1 MKFSHFFIMAVGI
14 ATISSCSIISPKKNT
29 VSGAAANPVKTENNN
44 TTTPEPS
51 NEIASIDGEWT
62 IVSAAGKAIP
72 VNDDMPYV
80 TFENKT
86 GKFYASD
93 GCNIING
100 YYSLADN
107 GKLSLSNVLSTM
119 KMCHESDY
127 GTIVSQALSGASPIT
142 VKTNTV
148 GHESYIYFYN
158 AKGNEIMSA
167 RKHNMDFLNGN
178 WQITAVN
185 GTTINN
191 DEITI
196 FIDINELKVHG
207 NAGCNFFNGSI
218 YINPDK
224 SNAIDFSNLASTRMT
239 CPDIAQE
246 SAILLA
252 LEETASAI
260 QGSEGNV
267 MLLNSSGKELLTL
280 HPIAVREEE

>member
-1 MKFSHFFIMAVGI
+1 MKFSHLFIMAVSI
-14 ATISSCSIISPKKNT
+14 ATISSCSIIGPKKNT
-29 VSGAAANPVKTENNN
+29 VSGADAKPIKTETGNSR
-44 TTTPEPS
+44 TSESS
-51 NEIASIDGEWT
+51 NATASIDGEWT
-62 IVSAAGKAIP
+62 IVSVAGKMIP
-72 VNDDMPYV
+72 ANDEMPYV

-100 YYSLADN
+100 YYTLTAN
-107 GKLSLSNVLSTM
+107 GKLSLSNVLSTL
-119 KMCHESDY
+119 KMCPDSDY
-127 GTIVSQALSGASPIT
+127 GSAISQTLSGANTLT
-142 VKTNTV
+142 VKANTV
-148 GHESYIYFYN
+148 GHESYIRFYN
-158 AKGNEIMSA
+158 SKGNEIMSV

-185 GTTINN
+185 GTPINN

-207 NAGCNFFNGSI
+207 NAGCNFFNGVI

-246 SAILLA
+246 SAIMLA
-252 LEETASAI
+252 LEETAGAI

-267 MLLNSSGKELLTL
+267 MLINSSGKELLTL
-280 HPIAVREEE
+280 RPIPIREE

>member
-1 MKFSHFFIMAVGI
+1 MKFSHLFIMAAVI
-14 ATISSCSIISPKKNT
+14 TTISSCSIIGPKKNT
-29 VSGAAANPVKTENNN
+29 VSGAAAKPVKTENGNSKSSE
-44 TTTPEPS
+44 TS
-51 NEIASIDGEWT
+51 NAIASIDGEWT

-72 VNDDMPYV
+72 TNDDMPYV

-86 GKFYASD
+86 GKFFASD

-100 YYSLADN
+100 YYSLSAD

-119 KMCHESDY
+119 KMCPDSDY
-127 GTIVSQALSGASPIT
+127 GSSISHTLSGAATLT

-148 GHESYIYFYN
+148 GHESYIRFYN
-158 AKGNEIMSA
+158 SKGTEIMSA

-178 WQITAVN
+178 WKITAVN
-185 GTTINN
+185 GTPINN
-191 DEITI
+191 DEITV

-207 NAGCNFFNGSI
+207 NAGCNFFNGVI
-218 YINPDK
+218 YINPEK

-280 HPIAVREEE
+280 RKIPVHEE